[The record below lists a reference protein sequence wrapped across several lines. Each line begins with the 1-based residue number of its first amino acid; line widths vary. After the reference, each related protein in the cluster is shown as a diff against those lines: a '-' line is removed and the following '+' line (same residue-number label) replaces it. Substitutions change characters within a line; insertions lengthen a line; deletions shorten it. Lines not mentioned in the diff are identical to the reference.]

1 MYNTQKPNMEDL
13 PSTGQLLRSTFIA
26 FISAMVILVTI
37 VLPAE
42 YAIDPTGIGRI
53 IGLTEMGEIKTQ
65 LEKEAEEDRK
75 KDAAA
80 KQQSFLFKLFIGTA
94 HAEEAKTKEENW
106 RDEKSFTLKP
116 GKGIE
121 WKLVMKKGQ
130 AIEYKW
136 RAENGRI
143 NYDFHGDGVSG
154 EVSYEKGRG
163 KKGAEGAFTAPR
175 DGKHGWFWRNR
186 DKKDVTVKLQIRGD
200 YNKLIQT
207 Y

>member
-1 MYNTQKPNMEDL
+1 MYNTQKPNIEDL
-13 PSTGQLLRSTFIA
+13 PSTGQLLRSTFFA

-42 YAIDPTGIGRI
+42 YAIDPTGIGRV

-136 RAENGRI
+136 RAEGGRI
-143 NYDFHGDGVSG
+143 NYDLHGDGASG

-175 DGKHGWFWRNR
+175 DGNHGWFWRNR
-186 DKKDVTVKLQIRGD
+186 DKKDVTIILQIRGD
-200 YNKLIQT
+200 YEKLIRT